1 MVHLVTAVIKPHR
14 LEDVKDALRAAGV
27 MGMTASE
34 VQGYG
39 RQGGKSEVFRG
50 AEYTVAFVPKVK
62 IEILVDTADVDQII
76 DLIVK
81 TGRTGKIGDG
91 KVWAVSVD
99 RLVRVRSGESGTDVV
114 SRGRAYCAHR
124 RSRPLDFDRGTSR
137 WRPPG
142 CS

>member
-1 MVHLVTAVIKPHR
+1 VVHLVTAVIKPHR
-14 LEDVKDALRAAGV
+14 LEDVRDALRAFGV

-62 IEILVDTADVDQII
+62 IEVIVDTSDVDEII
-76 DLIVK
+76 NLIVK

-91 KVWAVSVD
+91 KVWAVSLD
-99 RLVRVRSGESGTDVV
+99 RLVRIRTGESG
-114 SRGRAYCAHR
+114 GEA
-124 RSRPLDFDRGTSR
+124 L
-137 WRPPG
+137 
-142 CS
+142 